1 MGGGR
6 RGGHNGG
13 NKNCN
18 RNNIQNVFTVDLC
31 TDLFDIS
38 M

>member
-6 RGGHNGG
+6 GGGHNGG

-18 RNNIQNVFTVDLC
+18 RNNIYNIFTVDLH
-31 TDLFDIS
+31 TELFDIS